1 MEEVSTK
8 PTGYKEYVA
17 GLLAGV
23 ATVIVGH
30 PFDTVKVKLQKH
42 NTEVEG
48 IKYRNGLH
56 CTVRILATEGV
67 RGLYKGA
74 TSSFIGVAFESSLV
88 FGIYSHTKK
97 LLQGGVQSSGPQPQV
112 IIPSAAFGGAI
123 ISFVLCPSELV
134 KAELLQCR
142 MQVQGADSVPKLG
155 SYSSP
160 LDCAVKTIKSDGVTG
175 MFRGGSTT
183 LLRESVGNAVFFS
196 VYEYVR
202 YYMYL
207 RLNMDSSDP
216 HNLTDIGIGIL
227 TGGLGGV
234 AVSILTS
241 LRFEFFNSSYC
252 LYLLIFAPHFW
263 SAVLPLDVAKT
274 VIQTA
279 PDKSCQRNP
288 FQVLNSVTR
297 SDSLIIIYRRAGVR
311 GCYAGLGPTI
321 VRAFP
326 ANAAAIV
333 TWELAM
339 KLLGIKN
346 E

>member
-1 MEEVSTK
+1 MGEASTK
-8 PTGYKEYVA
+8 SSGYKEYIA

-23 ATVIVGH
+23 ATVVVGH

-42 NTEVEG
+42 NTEVGG
-48 IKYRNGLH
+48 IKYKNGLH
-56 CTVRILATEGV
+56 CTARILATEGV
-67 RGLYKGA
+67 KGLYKGA
-74 TSSFIGVAFESSLV
+74 TSSFIGMAFESSLV
-88 FGIYSHTKK
+88 FGIYSQTKK
-97 LLQGGVQSSGPQPQV
+97 FLQGGVRSSGPQPQV

-134 KAELLQCR
+134 KCR
-142 MQVQGADSVPKLG
+142 MQVQGTDSLVPKSG
-155 SYSSP
+155 SYCSP
-160 LDCAVKTIKSDGVTG
+160 LDCALKTIRSDGVTG
-175 MFRGGSTT
+175 MFRGGTTT

-202 YYMYL
+202 YYMHL
-207 RLNMDSSDP
+207 RLNNDSSDP
-216 HNLTDIGIGIL
+216 NNLTDIGIGIL

-234 AVSILTS
+234 A
-241 LRFEFFNSSYC
+241 
-252 LYLLIFAPHFW
+252 FW

-274 VIQTA
+274 IIQTS
-279 PDKSCQRNP
+279 PDKSSPTNP
-288 FQVLNSVTR
+288 FRVLNS
-297 SDSLIIIYRRAGVR
+297 IYQRAGIR

-346 E
+346 D

>member
-1 MEEVSTK
+1 MGESSG
-8 PTGYKEYVA
+8 PSGYKEYVA

-23 ATVIVGH
+23 ATVVIGH

-42 NTEVEG
+42 NTEVQG

-56 CTVRILATEGV
+56 CTARILATQGV
-67 RGLYKGA
+67 RGLYTGA
-74 TSSFIGVAFESSLV
+74 TSSFIGVGFESSLL
-88 FGIYSHTKK
+88 FGIYSQTKQS
-97 LLQGGVQSSGPQPQV
+97 LQGGVQSRVPQPQV

-134 KAELLQCR
+134 KCR
-142 MQVQGADSVPKLG
+142 MQVQGTDSLVPKSS
-155 SYSSP
+155 SYRSP
-160 LDCAVKTIKSDGVTG
+160 LDCALKTIKSDGVTG
-175 MFRGGSTT
+175 IFRGGSTT
-183 LLRESVGNAVFFS
+183 LLRETLGNAVFFS

-202 YYMYL
+202 YHIHL
-207 RLNMDSSDP
+207 RQSTSSSD
-216 HNLTDIGIGIL
+216 HSNLIDMGIGIL
-227 TGGLGGV
+227 SGGLGGV
-234 AVSILTS
+234 A
-241 LRFEFFNSSYC
+241 
-252 LYLLIFAPHFW
+252 FW

-274 VIQTA
+274 IIQTS
-279 PDKSCQRNP
+279 PDKSYPTNP
-288 FQVLNSVTR
+288 FQVLNS
-297 SDSLIIIYRRAGVR
+297 IYRRAGLR

-346 E
+346 D